1 MNPGTVK
8 GTPHFMSPEQARGK
22 RLDPRSDLYSL
33 GIMLYESV
41 VGETPFQGPPL
52 AIMAQ
57 HVRGVPEPP
66 GALVIPRSLHRWKR

>member
-1 MNPGTVK
+1 
-8 GTPHFMSPEQARGK
+8 MSPEQARGK

-33 GIMLYESV
+33 GIMLYENA

-57 HVRGVPEPP
+57 HPS
-66 GALVIPRSLHRWKR
+66 GAFHRRLVLATRRSPRRWKR